1 MRSDP
6 RVVLDTNVF
15 VSALAF
21 EESVPFRVVEIALI
35 SGKILISEATL
46 AEIHDVLRRPKLQRY
61 FSERDVERFLE
72 RLRREG
78 EVVPVEQST
87 KRSRDPKDDAML
99 DLAVA
104 GRADW
109 LVTGD
114 RDLLVLGSIGR
125 TRIVTPAVFVE
136 AMGPTATPKT

>member
-99 DLAVA
+99 DFAVA
-104 GRADW
+104 GRAD
-109 LVTGD
+109 
-114 RDLLVLGSIGR
+114 
-125 TRIVTPAVFVE
+125 
-136 AMGPTATPKT
+136 